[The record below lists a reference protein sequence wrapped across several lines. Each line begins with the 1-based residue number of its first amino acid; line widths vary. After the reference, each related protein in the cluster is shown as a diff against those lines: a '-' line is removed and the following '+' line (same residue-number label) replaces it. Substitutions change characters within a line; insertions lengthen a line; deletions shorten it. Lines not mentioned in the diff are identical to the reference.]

1 MSAAPWSSSAPA
13 TALSSSCSPTS
24 PAWSAP
30 PRPPDQR
37 RRRTRR
43 PPSGGTPRP
52 SLVRVLGGPDLDD
65 VAGCQFG
72 DLAVAGV
79 EAPGDADPLVAGGDA
94 ADPDDPQHHRR
105 RVRRAAGDLVAGEP
119 EAARVRARHEA
130 GELDRGAIEAGAV
143 VVEGALAVLQ
153 QGHGDGLGAGTE
165 RGQDRPAGADVHLR
179 APVDPEAAER
189 WRRHQQQRGDR
200 RQQQPAHPVAASMVM
215 PVERGH
221 RGAGPGLP
229 GPLRS
234 TPLPAAGLADQRHQ
248 AEDDHRHPRD
258 GKPRAHPDADVAA
271 VGAGDHQPQQ
281 RGADQQADQP
291 ASGAH
296 SSHRPT
302 TALQTSATTSV
313 SGANRS
319 AKRRPK
325 VPACKAMSFTS
336 TIGPTTMNASRAVSE
351 NWVRLAATKA
361 SASEQIAITT
371 ASPASAS
378 SASGPA
384 PATASRMLRGTTVWS
399 VAAVAAPTIRNP
411 PACSRSC
418 CAVDTSTARGGPC
431 STGRRRA
438 RSSSS
443 SRPVHAH
450 TRPTIVEVSRLAT
463 RRATITAGR
472 PGKATA
478 VAVSTTGL
486 IAGADSR
493 NASAAAGS
501 APRATSRPAIGTD
514 PHSQP
519 GSAAPAAAAT
529 GTASAGRRG
538 SALGRKPAG
547 TNAAT
552 AALITTPSTR
562 NGIACTVIATNTV
575 AQWATAGRSRRWS
588 SSGRSAA
595 AATTTRAT
603 RAMPASTGRAARR
616 WRGCSRRSRRSACIR
631 LLSTGVASFTSLEL
645 LLTGM

>member
-37 RRRTRR
+37 RRWTRR

-189 WRRHQQQRGDR
+189 WRRHQQQRG
-200 RQQQPAHPVAASMVM
+200 
-215 PVERGH
+215 ERGH

-378 SASGPA
+378 SASGSA

-431 STGRRRA
+431 STDRRRA

-547 TNAAT
+547 TKAAT

-562 NGIACTVIATNTV
+562 NGIACTAIATNRV
-575 AQWATAGRSRRWS
+575 AQCAIAGRSRRWF

-603 RAMPASTGRAARR
+603 MAMPASTGRV
-616 WRGCSRRSRRSACIR
+616 SRRSSRSPR
-631 LLSTGVASFTSLEL
+631 TWPLSTDVASFTSLES

>member
-37 RRRTRR
+37 RRWTRR

-258 GKPRAHPDADVAA
+258 GKPRAHPDAEGAG
-271 VGAGDHQPQQ
+271 VGAGDRQPQP
-281 RGADQQADQP
+281 RGADQQPDPP
-291 ASGAH
+291 ATGAH
-296 SSHRPT
+296 SSLRPT

-336 TIGPTTMNASRAVSE
+336 TIGPTTMNAVAGAGPLALLALAMPSCSE
-351 NWVRLAATKA
+351 PAAT
-361 SASEQIAITT
+361 T
-371 ASPASAS
+371 AGSPASAS

-431 STGRRRA
+431 STDRRRA

-501 APRATSRPAIGTD
+501 APRTTSRPAIGTD

-529 GTASAGRRG
+529 GTASAGRRS

-547 TNAAT
+547 TKAAT

-562 NGIACTVIATNTV
+562 NGIACTAIATNTV
-575 AQWATAGRSRRWS
+575 AQCAIAGRSRRWF

-603 RAMPASTGRAARR
+603 MAMPASTGRV
-616 WRGCSRRSRRSACIR
+616 SRRSSRSPR
-631 LLSTGVASFTSLEL
+631 TWPLSTDVASFTSLES